1 MRSAPPEYR
10 LDQGPIRARSRH
22 GRADL
27 EQGRCEVLSA
37 VRPRPLRFAS
47 AFFPAGVIMGRYLA
61 ALLTLAVALAA
72 APAAFAQEKWVEGRH
87 YFLVTPQQR
96 TSVPAGKVE
105 VMEVFSYGCPACNQ
119 FNAVA
124 KKLKSTLPANAQFVY
139 LPAAFNPAEDWPMF
153 QRAYFAA
160 LALGVAEKAHDAMFD
175 SIWRGG
181 ELSIQDAATRR
192 LKNPL
197 PSIEDAAKFYA
208 RVTGVK
214 AADFLAAAKS
224 FGTEVKIKNADAYI
238 LAAHVDS
245 TPTII
250 VNGKYRLTPTSA
262 GSYDQTIEL
271 TNYLVAKES
280 RGAAAAT
287 APTTQNSGAAARPE
301 AKAAASGGAAKQTA
315 SAAAKPSGSAT
326 PK

>member
-1 MRSAPPEYR
+1 
-10 LDQGPIRARSRH
+10 
-22 GRADL
+22 
-27 EQGRCEVLSA
+27 
-37 VRPRPLRFAS
+37 
-47 AFFPAGVIMGRYLA
+47 MGRYLA
-61 ALLTLAVALAA
+61 ALLTLAVGLAA
-72 APAAFAQEKWVEGRH
+72 APASFAQEKWVEGRH

-96 TSVPAGKVE
+96 TNVPAGKVE

-124 KKLKSTLPANAQFVY
+124 KKLKSSLPPNAQFVY
-139 LPAAFNPAEDWPMF
+139 LPAAFNVAEDWPMF

-160 LALGVAEKAHDAMFD
+160 LALGIADKTHDAMFD

-181 ELSIQDAATRR
+181 ELSIQDAGGRG
-192 LKNPL
+192 LKKPL

-208 RVTGVK
+208 RVAGVK
-214 AADFLAAAKS
+214 AQDFLAAAKS

-238 LAAHVDS
+238 FAAHVDQ

-250 VNGKYRLTPTSA
+250 VNGKYRVTASSA
-262 GSYDQTIEL
+262 GGYDQTIEL

-280 RGAAAAT
+280 RGTAAAT
-287 APTTQNSGAAARPE
+287 APTTQNSGSAAKPDASAAP
-301 AKAAASGGAAKQTA
+301 KAGAAKQTA
-315 SAAAKPSGSAT
+315 SAAAKPSGSPA

>member
-1 MRSAPPEYR
+1 
-10 LDQGPIRARSRH
+10 
-22 GRADL
+22 
-27 EQGRCEVLSA
+27 
-37 VRPRPLRFAS
+37 
-47 AFFPAGVIMGRYLA
+47 MGRSLA
-61 ALLTLAVALAA
+61 ALVTLAVALAT
-72 APAAFAQEKWVEGRH
+72 APASYAQEKWVEGRH

-124 KKLKSTLPANAQFVY
+124 KKLKASLPPNAQFVY
-139 LPAAFNPAEDWPMF
+139 LPAAFNAAEDWPMF

-160 LALGVAEKAHDAMFD
+160 LALGISEKTHDAMFD

-181 ELSIQDAATRR
+181 ELSIQDPAARR

-208 RVTGVK
+208 RVGGVK
-214 AADFLAAAKS
+214 AQDFLAAAKS

-238 LAAHVDS
+238 FAAHVDQ

-250 VNGKYRLTPTSA
+250 VNGKYRITASSA
-262 GSYDQTIEL
+262 GGYDQIIEL

-280 RGAAAAT
+280 RGTAAAT
-287 APTTQNSGAAARPE
+287 APTTQNSGSAAKPAATAAAKPG
-301 AKAAASGGAAKQTA
+301 AASTSSAAKQTA
-315 SAAAKPSGSAT
+315 SAAAKPSGAPA